1 MTGLSRPLEI
11 VGASVRYG
19 ERVGLNAVDLTVAPG
34 EFVALAGPNGSGKTT
49 LIRLALGLLEPD
61 AGTVRLFGDPVAQ
74 LPIAERARRVA
85 WVPQS
90 EEARD
95 DVPLADYV
103 EFGRYAHRGTWARP
117 TPDDVGAVARALE
130 AVGLSD
136 RAADGILTLSGG
148 ERQRA
153 TLARALAQA
162 APLLLLDEPT
172 SHLDIGHQLDLLER
186 VRKLGRTGGVTVV
199 AALHDLNLASRFADR
214 IVVLSRGRRVADGP
228 PESILSE
235 ELLLRVWGVA
245 SDLRRDPTSHRSY
258 LIPHRLASPAR
269 PSGGVAGYGP
279 VHVIGGGGAAA
290 SILRALVDEG
300 FRVTTGVLNL
310 LDTDAETAE
319 VLGIPVALEAPFVPV
334 GPEALERLRVLLAEA
349 RAVVLSP
356 VPFGPSNVANLE
368 ALAALDPRPAIL
380 LVAPRDRPAWDFT
393 GGRAGELLKAIRAA
407 GAVDCDGVAELLAA
421 LRPLAAGGAG
431 GGAVDRLHAERG
443 PAGRLELPDET
454 R

>member
-1 MTGLSRPLEI
+1 MTGTPPPLLLA
-11 VGASVRYG
+11 GASVRYG
-19 ERVGLNAVDLTVAPG
+19 ERLGLQAVDLTVNPG
-34 EFVALAGPNGSGKTT
+34 EFVALAGPNGSGKTS
-49 LIRLALGLLEPD
+49 LLRLALGLVPS
-61 AGTVRLFGDPVAQ
+61 ARGTVRLFGDPVDR
-74 LPIAERARRVA
+74 LPFAERARRVA

-90 EEARD
+90 EDARD

-103 EFGRYAHRGTWARP
+103 EYGRYAHRGTWERP
-117 TPDDVGAVARALE
+117 TTADRAAVERALV
-130 AVGLSD
+130 AVGLAD
-136 RAADGILTLSGG
+136 RAADGVLTLSGG

-162 APLLLLDEPT
+162 TPLLLLDEPT
-172 SHLDIGHQLDLLER
+172 AHLDIAHQLDLLER
-186 VRKLGRTGGVTVV
+186 VRALTRSQGVAVV

-245 SDLRRDPTSHRSY
+245 AELRRDPASHHTY
-258 LIPHRLASPAR
+258 LIPHRTAPAAGSSVGM
-269 PSGGVAGYGP
+269 PGYGP

-300 FRVTTGVLNL
+300 FRVTAGVLNL
-310 LDTDAETAE
+310 LDTDAEAAE
-319 VLGIPVALEAPFVPV
+319 VLGVPVALEAPFAPV
-334 GPEALERLRVLLAEA
+334 GPEALGRLRALLAEA

-368 ALAALDPRPAIL
+368 ALAALEPRPPVL
-380 LVAPRDRPAWDFT
+380 LVAPRDRPPWDFT
-393 GGRAGELLKAIRAA
+393 GGRASTLVEAIRAS
-407 GAVDCDGVAELLAA
+407 GGVDCAGVAGLLVA
-421 LRPLAAGGAG
+421 LRGLAAGRTGE
-431 GGAVDRLHAERG
+431 GAVDRLHGDRRSAR
-443 PAGRLELPDET
+443 RLELADET